1 MIEENSIDKIVDVCL
16 RRGFIN
22 QTAEIYGGASGF
34 YDLGPLGT
42 LMRQKIVDFWRQVF
56 VLDHDNVF
64 EVSGSLLLPKEVFE
78 ASGHLDSFED
88 PLVQCLDCKS
98 MYRADHVI
106 RQNTDINADGLSLE
120 ELDKIIEDHSILC
133 PSCNGKLSKARQFNL
148 MFSTEIG
155 PTGGITGYLRP
166 ETAQNIFINFK
177 RLASFMRNK
186 LPFGIAQVGKSFRNE
201 ISPRNFII
209 RVREFE
215 QMEIE
220 MFFDPDEA
228 NNHPR
233 FHEVEDI
240 EINFV
245 TKKMQEEGWEKPQK
259 ITAKEAVE
267 QGVVP
272 NQYLCYFLA
281 LESEMIK
288 VLGIP
293 EDAFWF
299 RYMLPHETPHYSGG
313 NLDLEVKLSIGEVEI
328 IGNAYRTD
336 YDLKKHEKASNS
348 KFSIVCNNKKVLP
361 HVVEPSM
368 GIGRILYSV
377 LEHCY
382 REDNSR
388 EWSWFQFPASIAPIE
403 VAVYPLMKKD
413 GLAEFAQDIH
423 SDLKDAGFLSFYDES
438 GKIGKRYARADE
450 IGILYCITV
459 DYDTLEDNTVTIR
472 DRDSTEQVRVPVEE
486 LEDILDALMD
496 DEIDFKALVEAE
508 KKANK

>member
-1 MIEENSIDKIVDVCL
+1 
-16 RRGFIN
+16 
-22 QTAEIYGGASGF
+22 
-34 YDLGPLGT
+34 
-42 LMRQKIVDFWRQVF
+42 
-56 VLDHDNVF
+56 
-64 EVSGSLLLPKEVFE
+64 
-78 ASGHLDSFED
+78 
-88 PLVQCLDCKS
+88 
-98 MYRADHVI
+98 
-106 RQNTDINADGLSLE
+106 
-120 ELDKIIEDHSILC
+120 
-133 PSCNGKLSKARQFNL
+133 
-148 MFSTEIG
+148 
-155 PTGGITGYLRP
+155 
-166 ETAQNIFINFK
+166 
-177 RLASFMRNK
+177 
-186 LPFGIAQVGKSFRNE
+186 
-201 ISPRNFII
+201 
-209 RVREFE
+209 
-215 QMEIE
+215 
-220 MFFDPDEA
+220 
-228 NNHPR
+228 
-233 FHEVEDI
+233 
-240 EINFV
+240 
-245 TKKMQEEGWEKPQK
+245 
-259 ITAKEAVE
+259 
-267 QGVVP
+267 
-272 NQYLCYFLA
+272 
-281 LESEMIK
+281 
-288 VLGIP
+288 
-293 EDAFWF
+293 
-299 RYMLPHETPHYSGG
+299 
-313 NLDLEVKLSIGEVEI
+313 IGEVEI